1 MTTGKFIT
9 IEGGEGLGKSTALR
23 FIEAYLQDKSHD
35 YVLTREPGGTAIAES
50 IRRVLLAKFDETM
63 DAETELL
70 LMFAARNQHVT
81 KVIKPALA
89 DGKIVI
95 CDRYMDASYAY
106 QGGGRELGSERV
118 ASLEQWLNLGVK
130 PDATILL
137 DAPVEVGFERIKAER
152 GIKDRI
158 EEETLGFFNRVRQA
172 YLDRAKALKD
182 QYHVVNADQ
191 DIDSVQGDV
200 IAAMIQV
207 LS

>member
-23 FIEAYLQDKSHD
+23 FIEAYLQDKDYD

-81 KVIKPALA
+81 KVIRPALA
-89 DGKIVI
+89 EGKVVI
-95 CDRYMDASYAY
+95 CDRYVDASYAY
-106 QGGGRELGSERV
+106 QGGGRQLGSERV
-118 ASLEQWLNLGVK
+118 ASLEKWLNLGVT

-152 GIKDRI
+152 GTKDRI
-158 EEETLGFFNRVRQA
+158 EEETLEFFKRVRQA
-172 YLDRAKALKD
+172 YLDRAEQLKQ
-182 QYHVVNADQ
+182 QYYVVDADQ
-191 DIDSVQGDV
+191 DLDSVQGDV
-200 IAAMIQV
+200 IAALIQV